1 MTSVLIS
8 AVVYIGVAVVLLV
21 FLGPLMRESG
31 QIYLEDVF
39 PDEKQAATVNN
50 MLLIA
55 FALFTLAMASLLVG
69 LGIPSGGEA
78 AVRVL
83 VSRVALLLL
92 IVGVSHLVNLAIF
105 GTLRRRFHAEAPV
118 GLRYRRCAAQLRRAV
133 LPQLRRAA
141 PSSAASPGRPGQR

>member
-21 FLGPLMRESG
+21 FLGPLMRERADLPRG
-31 QIYLEDVF
+31 RLPGRETGGDRQQHVADR
-39 PDEKQAATVNN
+39 
-50 MLLIA
+50 

-105 GTLRRRFHAEAPV
+105 GTLRRRFHAEA
-118 GLRYRRCAAQLRRAV
+118 
-133 LPQLRRAA
+133 
-141 PSSAASPGRPGQR
+141 

>member
-31 QIYLEDVF
+31 PIYLEDVF

-105 GTLRRRFHAEAPV
+105 GTLRRRFHAEA
-118 GLRYRRCAAQLRRAV
+118 
-133 LPQLRRAA
+133 
-141 PSSAASPGRPGQR
+141 

>member
-1 MTSVLIS
+1 MSSVLIS
-8 AVVYIGVAVVLLV
+8 AAVYLGVAIALLI
-21 FLGPLMRESG
+21 FLGPMMRESG
-31 QIYLEDVF
+31 QTYLEDVF

-55 FALFTLAMASLLVG
+55 FALFTLAMASLMVSR
-69 LGIPSGGEA
+69 GIPSGGEA

-105 GTLRRRFHAEAPV
+105 GTLRRKFQAEA
-118 GLRYRRCAAQLRRAV
+118 
-133 LPQLRRAA
+133 
-141 PSSAASPGRPGQR
+141 

>member
-1 MTSVLIS
+1 MKKPSLKKPSLKRLSLKSNVNQWSLTLLWL
-8 AVVYIGVAVVLLV
+8 AVVLLV

-105 GTLRRRFHAEAPV
+105 GTLRRRFHAEA
-118 GLRYRRCAAQLRRAV
+118 
-133 LPQLRRAA
+133 
-141 PSSAASPGRPGQR
+141 

>member
-8 AVVYIGVAVVLLV
+8 AVVYIGVAVVLLI

-39 PDEKQAATVNN
+39 PDERQAATVNN

-105 GTLRRRFHAEAPV
+105 GTLRRRFHAEA
-118 GLRYRRCAAQLRRAV
+118 
-133 LPQLRRAA
+133 
-141 PSSAASPGRPGQR
+141 